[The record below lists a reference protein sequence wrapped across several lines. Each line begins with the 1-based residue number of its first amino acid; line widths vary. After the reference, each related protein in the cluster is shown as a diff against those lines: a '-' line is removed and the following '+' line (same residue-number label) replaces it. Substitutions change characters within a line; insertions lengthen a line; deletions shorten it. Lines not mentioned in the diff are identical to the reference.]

1 MVYVSLKSGVYS
13 SDITSRAYIFIS
25 FEAIEMDDP
34 SSADELTETDGAPM
48 GQPNLASRSIADATS
63 YLTKPRTTMRYN
75 LIVLHDKL

>member
-48 GQPNLASRSIADATS
+48 GQPNLASRSIAGA
-63 YLTKPRTTMRYN
+63 
-75 LIVLHDKL
+75 IVPHQASNNNAVQSHRPS

>member
-1 MVYVSLKSGVYS
+1 MVYVSLKSGVCS

-48 GQPNLASRSIADATS
+48 GQPNLASRSIADA
-63 YLTKPRTTMRYN
+63 
-75 LIVLHDKL
+75 IVPYQASNNNAVQSHRPS